1 MNKTTLLKE
10 AEDFRDQ
17 LAADLRAV
25 EKFIEIA
32 RCSGSSES
40 SLSLN
45 KFSSVST
52 AGNGDKPRR
61 YGEVGENVSE
71 AIRQCKKNYNVRDV
85 EKALKHSGHS
95 LSRLSITNVLRRFT
109 TQGRIKEVSPGA
121 GRRPTL
127 YTNVSL

>member
-17 LAADLRAV
+17 LASDLRAV

-32 RCSGSSES
+32 RRSGSNDS
-40 SLSLN
+40 SLSLTR
-45 KFSSVST
+45 FSPEST
-52 AGNGDKPRR
+52 SSNGTKPKR
-61 YGEVGENVSE
+61 YGEVGENVAE
-71 AIRQCKKNYNVRDV
+71 AIRQCKKNYNIRDV
-85 EKALKHSGHS
+85 DKALKRTGHS

-109 TQGRIKEVSPGA
+109 TQGKIREITPGA
-121 GRRPTL
+121 GRRPTV